1 MLPRR
6 ALAFLILLAPFAAAQ
21 AVAQQDVARTAFG
34 VRADDGLVRAMG
46 PDFAATFTAGG
57 VAFTPVL
64 GAKAEQPASVQF
76 ALRDVRR
83 GAVPVWERTGEVP
96 PSVAGDRVCYE
107 HGAGLTEV
115 YDVRR
120 EGIEQSFVFAARP
133 AGAGDLV
140 VRGAITSTLPL
151 AEASPTGVRFA
162 LPSGD
167 GVSFGAVT
175 GIDANGARAAGALR
189 WADGDLELV
198 LPASFVDTATYPL
211 VLDPLIGAVINIG
224 DVAGEPDRAVSV
236 AYDEATNRHLVVWNV
251 RYAASSWEVRGQFT
265 NGAGQPLSAPP
276 FTISAPGVS
285 TAVDRC
291 CAASVRGVGRFV
303 VAMRPLGVVGGLAVR
318 SISAVN
324 GAMSAVT
331 PLVTSATLDVTMAT
345 VGGDSRVGGNNA
357 LVGFVLFNLS
367 NGARQPHSTMLS
379 VAAAGTFTTVAASVP
394 LTPNS
399 INNPDVAVSHHGG
412 LLGNW
417 VAAWTDQTGSGAM
430 RRVNVVAIGPTGAV
444 CGPTHNIET
453 TNSGADIVSE
463 VACATRDGAQGLVTW
478 TNTFGTT
485 RSVRA
490 RVMVALGACGS
501 MTITSGSLVVL
512 PAGTGLRDRPAVD
525 FAADKFVLAFRE
537 RQSVGGQARTVVTG
551 LDVNFGTPAGAEH
564 YPSGWLPVDADPTVT
579 AKWSGGAA
587 SDEALV
593 AWSDD
598 SAIRAHLFEA
608 TGTGSVTSLGGA
620 CGITGFTD
628 LATYGGTPALGTT
641 FTIELASPTSPI
653 LALIIGFSQVPFA
666 CGPCTVVPSADILLP
681 GATPTA
687 VAVPNAPNLIGFSIY
702 AQWLQL
708 RQSGCP
714 ILPDF
719 GFSNTLRFTI
729 AE

>member
-1 MLPRR
+1 MRPRR
-6 ALAFLILLAPFAAAQ
+6 AQAVLLLLAPFTVAP

-57 VAFTPVL
+57 VVFTPVL
-64 GAKAEQPASVQF
+64 GAQAERPASVQF
-76 ALRDVRR
+76 AWRDVRR
-83 GAVPVWERTGEVP
+83 GAEPVWERAGEVP
-96 PSVAGDRVCYE
+96 PVVAGDRVQYE
-107 HGAGLTEV
+107 HAPGFAEV

-133 AGAGDLV
+133 AGDGDLV

-189 WADGDLELV
+189 LVDGDLELV
-198 LPASFVDTATYPL
+198 LPASFVDSATYPL
-211 VLDPLIGAVINIG
+211 VLDPLIGAVVNIG

-265 NGAGQPLSAPP
+265 NGAGQPLSTPP

-285 TAVDRC
+285 TAVDRSC
-291 CAASVRGVGRFV
+291 VASVRGVGRFV
-303 VAMRPLGVVGGLAVR
+303 VAMRPLGAVGGLAVR

-331 PLVTSATLDVTMAT
+331 PLITSATQDVTMAT

-357 LVGFVLFNLS
+357 LVGFVSFNLS
-367 NGARQPHSTMLS
+367 NGSRLPQTTML
-379 VAAAGTFTTVAASVP
+379 VLAPTGTFTTVSA
-394 LTPNS
+394 
-399 INNPDVAVSHHGG
+399 NNPLNPNTIFNPEVAVSRHGG
-412 LLGNW
+412 PTGQWL
-417 VAAWTDQTGSGAM
+417 VAWTDQTGSGAM
-430 RRVNVVAIGPTGAV
+430 RRVNALVIGTAGTT
-444 CGPTHNIET
+444 CGPLHNVEL
-453 TNSGADIVSE
+453 TNSGLEVVSE
-463 VACATRDGAQGLVTW
+463 VACATKDGSLGLVTW
-478 TNTFGTT
+478 TYSFGAT
-485 RSVRA
+485 RSVRTK
-490 RVMVALGACGS
+490 VVVATGTCGAV
-501 MTITSGSLVVL
+501 TVTSGSAVVL

-537 RQSVGGQARTVVTG
+537 RQSVGGQARTVVMG
-551 LDVNFGTPAGAEH
+551 LDATLGTPAGAEH

-587 SDEALV
+587 ADEALV

-620 CGITGFTD
+620 CGIAGFTD
-628 LATYGGTPALGTT
+628 IATYGGTPALGTT

-681 GATPTA
+681 GASPTA
-687 VAVPNAPNLIGFSIY
+687 VAVPNAPNLIGFSLY